1 MRDTG
6 PLRAAK
12 SDASKITVLL
22 LLLCVAGLTACGAG
36 SQGASVASASSGQDG
51 QLRITIP
58 AGPATVGVAYNAAPS
73 VSGGAAPYAF
83 SIVDGSLPPGLVLNP
98 STGSITGIP
107 SAAGTYSFTLY
118 ASTLPG
124 KQSGTPIPQFVSNPA
139 RGPIGVVPE
148 EFGSTSTHIVVAAR
162 TSGAKLWISP
172 TSATIAS
179 QGHEQFTAQVTGSSN
194 TSVTWTASGGTISST
209 GAFVAPKVSS
219 NTSVTITVT
228 SKANPSVQATVTIT
242 VTPVGPL
249 AIVNSTLP
257 EANISTPYAATLS
270 ATGGVTPYLWTL
282 TSGSLP
288 SGIQLQASSG
298 ALSGLTAV
306 AGSYTFTAKVADSS
320 GLSVSQAYTLTV
332 SSSSASGYD
341 GPAELPRIYIQ
352 TAMTNTPAPGVT
364 TTVNAGGN
372 LQTALN
378 NANCGDTIQLQAG
391 ATFTGPFT
399 FPAKSCDDNDWII
412 VRTASPDS
420 ALPAE
425 GSRLTPCYA
434 GVSSLPGR
442 PAFNCASTQNVLAK
456 LIMTAGGSGPVIFAT
471 GANHYRLIGLEVTR
485 SAGIGIVYSLAVIDT
500 NITGGTA
507 NNLILDRVWLH
518 GTAQDETKKG
528 IELGGI
534 SYASVIDSFFTD
546 FHCISLAGACTDASA
561 IGGGIDPVG
570 PFKFTDNFL
579 EASGENILFG
589 GGPSTITPTDMEIS
603 RNHFFKPMTWM
614 QGQPGFVGG
623 PAGNPFIVKNLFEL
637 KNAQRVL
644 LEANIMEDSWGG
656 FSQNGYGIVITPVN
670 QNSAAGVGLCPLCK
684 VTDITIRYNSISHV
698 ASGIQLANP
707 LTEGLP
713 ALDGERYSIHD
724 LTIDD
729 IDPVKYNGSG
739 IVAEIES
746 VAAAAPLLQNVS
758 VNHLT
763 VFAPRSVFSV
773 GALPTRPMV
782 NFSFTNSIFLAGTY
796 PIWST
801 GGTVNCAN
809 FDKPLTT
816 FNACF
821 SPYSFA
827 SNALIATPSA
837 YPPSLWPTGNYFP
850 ATVSVVQFVNYNNGI
865 GGNYQL
871 LSTSPYHNAATD
883 GTDLGADVTTI
894 VSETTGVY

>member
-1 MRDTG
+1 MRDTQHW
-6 PLRAAK
+6 RAAK
-12 SDASKITVLL
+12 SDRANKNFTSNLTVLL
-22 LLLCVAGLTACGAG
+22 LLLCLAGLTACGSGA
-36 SQGASVASASSGQDG
+36 QGASAVTSAPTSQPDG
-51 QLRITIP
+51 LLKITIP
-58 AGPATVGVAYNAAPS
+58 ATQATVGVAYSVVPS
-73 VSGGAAPYAF
+73 VSGGDAPFRF
-83 SIVDGSLPPGLVLNP
+83 SIVEGTLPPGLALNP
-98 STGSITGIP
+98 TTGSITGTP
-107 SAAGTYSFTLY
+107 SVAGTYSFTLY
-118 ASTLPG
+118 ASI
-124 KQSGTPIPQFVSNPA
+124 S
-139 RGPIGVVPE
+139 RGRQATDE
-148 EFGSTSTHIVVAAR
+148 HGSTSTHIVVSAAKA
-162 TSGAKLWISP
+162 SGGGIAISP
-172 TSATIAS
+172 TTATITS
-179 QGHEQFTAQVTGSSN
+179 QGSEQFTAQVTGSAN
-194 TSVTWTASGGTISST
+194 TSVTWSASVGTISST
-209 GAFVAPKVSS
+209 GAFVAPKV
-219 NTSVTITVT
+219 TSDTPGTITVT
-228 SKANPSVQATVTIT
+228 SAASPSVHATATIT
-242 VTPVGPL
+242 VTPVAAL
-249 AIVNSTLP
+249 AIANSTIP
-257 EANISTPYAATLS
+257 EATISTPYAATLS
-270 ATGGVTPYLWTL
+270 ATGGVTPYQWSL

-298 ALSGLTAV
+298 AISGLTAL
-306 AGSYTFTAKVADSS
+306 AGSYNFTAKVTDSS
-320 GLSVSQAYTLTV
+320 GKSVSLAYTLTV
-332 SSSSASGYD
+332 SSSSAGGYD

-352 TAMTNTPAPGVT
+352 SAMVNTPAPGVT
-364 TTVNAGGN
+364 TSVNAGGS

-378 NANCGDTIQLQAG
+378 NASCGDTIQLQAG

-412 VRTASPDS
+412 VRTSSPDS

-442 PAFNCASTQNVLAK
+442 PAFNCASTQNVMAK
-456 LIMTAGGSGPVIFAT
+456 LVMAAGGSGPVIFAT
-471 GANHYRLIGLEVTR
+471 GANHYRLTGLEITR
-485 SAGIGIVYSLAVIDT
+485 SAGIGIIYALAVIDT

-507 NNLILDRVWLH
+507 NNLILDRVWMH
-518 GTAQDETKKG
+518 GTAQDDTKKG

-546 FHCISLAGACTDASA
+546 FHCVSITGTCTDASA

-589 GGPSTITPTDMEIS
+589 GGPSTITPADMEIS
-603 RNHFFKPMTWM
+603 RNHFFKPLTWLK
-614 QGQPGFVGG
+614 GQPGYVGG
-623 PAGNPFIVKNLFEL
+623 ANGNAFIVKNLFEL

-656 FSQNGYGIVITPVN
+656 FSQDGFAIVITPVN
-670 QNSAAGVGLCPLCK
+670 QTSAAGVGMCPLCQ
-684 VTDITIRYNSISHV
+684 VTDITIRYNTISHV

-707 LTEGLP
+707 LTAGVP

-729 IDPVKYNGSG
+729 VDPVKYGGSG

-746 VAAAAPLLQNVS
+746 VAAAAALIQNVS
-758 VNHLT
+758 INHLT

-809 FDKPLTT
+809 YDKPLIT

-827 SNALIATPSA
+827 SNALIATPSN
-837 YPPSLWPTGNYFP
+837 YPPSLWPTGNFFP
-850 ATVSVVQFVNYNNGI
+850 ASVSAVQFVNYNNGI

-883 GTDLGADVTTI
+883 GTDLGANIATI
-894 VSETTGVY
+894 VTETTGVY

>member
-1 MRDTG
+1 
-6 PLRAAK
+6 
-12 SDASKITVLL
+12 
-22 LLLCVAGLTACGAG
+22 
-36 SQGASVASASSGQDG
+36 
-51 QLRITIP
+51 
-58 AGPATVGVAYNAAPS
+58 
-73 VSGGAAPYAF
+73 
-83 SIVDGSLPPGLVLNP
+83 
-98 STGSITGIP
+98 
-107 SAAGTYSFTLY
+107 
-118 ASTLPG
+118 
-124 KQSGTPIPQFVSNPA
+124 
-139 RGPIGVVPE
+139 
-148 EFGSTSTHIVVAAR
+148 
-162 TSGAKLWISP
+162 
-172 TSATIAS
+172 
-179 QGHEQFTAQVTGSSN
+179 
-194 TSVTWTASGGTISST
+194 
-209 GAFVAPKVSS
+209 
-219 NTSVTITVT
+219 
-228 SKANPSVQATVTIT
+228 
-242 VTPVGPL
+242 L
-249 AIVNSTLP
+249 AILNSTLP
-257 EANISTPYAATLS
+257 EGNINTPYAATLS
-270 ATGGVTPYLWTL
+270 ATGGVAPYQWSL

-298 ALSGLTAV
+298 AISGLTAL
-306 AGSYTFTAKVADSS
+306 AGSYTFTAKVTDSS
-320 GLSVSQAYTLTV
+320 GQSVSLAYTLTV
-332 SSSSASGYD
+332 SSSSAGGFD

-352 TAMTNTPAPGVT
+352 TAMVNTPAPGVT
-364 TTVNAGGN
+364 TSVNAGGN
-372 LQTALN
+372 LQSALN
-378 NANCGDTIQLQAG
+378 SANCGDTIQLQAG

-399 FPAKSCDDNDWII
+399 FPAKSCDDNSWVI
-412 VRTASPDS
+412 VRTSSPDS

-442 PAFNCASTQNVLAK
+442 PTFNCASTQNVLAK
-456 LIMTAGGSGPVIFAT
+456 LVMTAGGSGPVIFAS
-471 GANHYRLIGLEVTR
+471 GANHYRLTGLEVTR
-485 SAGIGIVYSLAVIDT
+485 SAGIGIIYALAVIDT

-507 NNLILDRVWLH
+507 NNLILDRVWMH
-518 GTAQDETKKG
+518 GTAQDDTKKG

-546 FHCISLAGACTDASA
+546 FHCVSITGTCTDASA

-589 GGPSTITPTDMEIS
+589 GGPSTITPADMEIS
-603 RNHFFKPMTWM
+603 RNHFFKPLTWM
-614 QGQPGFVGG
+614 KGQPGYVGG
-623 PAGNPFIVKNLFEL
+623 TNGNAFIVKNLFEL

-656 FSQNGYGIVITPVN
+656 FSQDGFGIVITPVN
-670 QNSAAGVGLCPLCK
+670 QTSAAGVGMCPLCQ
-684 VTDITIRYNSISHV
+684 VTDITIRYNTISHV

-707 LTEGLP
+707 LTAGVP

-729 IDPVKYNGSG
+729 IDPVKYSGSG

-746 VAAAAPLLQNVS
+746 VAAAAPLIQNVAI
-758 VNHLT
+758 NHLT

-827 SNALIATPSA
+827 SNVLIATPSA
-837 YPPSLWPTGNYFP
+837 YPPSLWPSGNFFP
-850 ATVSVVQFVNYNNGI
+850 ATVSAVQFVNYNNGI

-883 GTDLGADVTTI
+883 GTDLGASVTTI